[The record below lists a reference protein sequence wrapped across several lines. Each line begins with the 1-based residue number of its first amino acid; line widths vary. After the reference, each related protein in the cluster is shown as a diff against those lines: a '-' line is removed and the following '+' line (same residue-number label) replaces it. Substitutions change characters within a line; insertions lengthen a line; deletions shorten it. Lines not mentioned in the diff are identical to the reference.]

1 MPSYYE
7 AVGEEPTYELA
18 ESIIRAYIRK
28 LKRDVDYSN
37 EYPSAAGYVDYSLED
52 LSYIHA
58 SRLRI
63 DNHDD
68 TTTSAMHIIIKHFPN
83 IIKKSDNSIYVKY
96 SSKHLLN
103 ANDLLVMD
111 YYLFLLSEYE
121 ERVNKYQQYL
131 KKQQDRQR
139 NKLLFV
145 LFLPFTLFV
154 LMILVGD

>member
-7 AVGEEPTYELA
+7 VVGEEPTYELA
-18 ESIIRAYIRK
+18 ESIIRAYICK

-58 SRLRI
+58 SRFRM
-63 DNHDD
+63 NKHDD
-68 TTTSAMHIIIKHFPN
+68 TYSAMHIIIKHFPN
-83 IIKKSDNSIYVKY
+83 IIKKSDNSIHVKY
-96 SSKHLLN
+96 SSKYLLN

-111 YYLFLLSEYE
+111 YYLLLLKQYE
-121 ERVNKYQQYL
+121 ERVSNYQRYLDKQQY
-131 KKQQDRQR
+131 KQQA
-139 NKLLFV
+139 KFLFV
-145 LFLPFTLFV
+145 VALPFILFV

>member
-18 ESIIRAYIRK
+18 ESIIRAYVHT
-28 LKRDVDYSN
+28 LKKDVDYSN

-52 LSYIHA
+52 LSYVHA
-58 SRLRI
+58 SRFRM
-63 DNHDD
+63 NKHDD
-68 TTTSAMHIIIKHFPN
+68 TTSATHIIIKHFPN
-83 IIKKSDNSIYVKY
+83 IIKKSNNSIYVTY

-111 YYLFLLSEYE
+111 YYLLLLTQHE
-121 ERVNKYQQYL
+121 EHIAKYQRYL

-139 NKLLFV
+139 NKLLLV
-145 LFLPFTLFV
+145 LLVPFITVIYML
-154 LMILVGD
+154 LVGD

>member
-1 MPSYYE
+1 MSSYYD

-18 ESIIRAYIRK
+18 ESIIRAYVHM
-28 LKRDVDYSN
+28 LKKDVDYSN

-52 LSYIHA
+52 LSYVHA
-58 SRLRI
+58 SRFRM
-63 DNHDD
+63 NRHDD
-68 TTTSAMHIIIKHFPN
+68 TTSAMQLIIKHFPN

-111 YYLFLLSEYE
+111 YYLLLLTQHE
-121 ERVNKYQQYL
+121 ERIAKYQRYL

-139 NKLLFV
+139 NKLLLV
-145 LFLPFTLFV
+145 LFLPLIMV
-154 LMILVGD
+154 ICMLLVGD

>member
-7 AVGEEPTYELA
+7 VVGEEPTYELA

-28 LKRDVDYSN
+28 LKKDVDYSN
-37 EYPSAAGYVDYSLED
+37 EYPSAAGYVDYSLEG
-52 LSYIHA
+52 LSYVHA
-58 SRLRI
+58 SRFRM
-63 DNHDD
+63 NKHDD
-68 TTTSAMHIIIKHFPN
+68 TTSAMHIIIKHFPN

-111 YYLFLLSEYE
+111 YYLLLLNQYE
-121 ERVNKYQQYL
+121 ERVNKYQRYL

-145 LFLPFTLFV
+145 LFLPFILFV

>member
-7 AVGEEPTYELA
+7 VVGEEPTYELA

-58 SRLRI
+58 SRFRMHK
-63 DNHDD
+63 HDD
-68 TTTSAMHIIIKHFPN
+68 TYGAMHIIIKHFPN
-83 IIKKSDNSIYVKY
+83 IIKKRDNSIYVKY

-111 YYLFLLSEYE
+111 YYLLLLTQHE
-121 ERVNKYQQYL
+121 ERIAKYQRYL

-145 LFLPFTLFV
+145 LFLPFILFV

>member
-18 ESIIRAYIRK
+18 ESIIRAYMRK

-58 SRLRI
+58 SRFRTHK
-63 DNHDD
+63 HDD
-68 TTTSAMHIIIKHFPN
+68 TYSAMHIIIKHFPN
-83 IIKKSDNSIYVKY
+83 IIKKSGNSIYVKY

-111 YYLFLLSEYE
+111 YYLLLLNQHE
-121 ERVNKYQQYL
+121 ERVNKYQRYL
-131 KKQQDRQR
+131 KRQQDRQR

-145 LFLPFTLFV
+145 LFLPFILFV

>member
-1 MPSYYE
+1 MSSYYD

-18 ESIIRAYIRK
+18 ESIIRAYVHM
-28 LKRDVDYSN
+28 LKKDVDYSN

-52 LSYIHA
+52 LSYVHA
-58 SRLRI
+58 SRFRM
-63 DNHDD
+63 NKHDD
-68 TTTSAMHIIIKHFPN
+68 TTSAMHTIIKHFPN

-111 YYLFLLSEYE
+111 YYLLLLNQYE
-121 ERVNKYQQYL
+121 ERVNKYQRYL

-145 LFLPFTLFV
+145 LFLPFILFI

>member
-58 SRLRI
+58 SRFRMHK
-63 DNHDD
+63 HDD
-68 TTTSAMHIIIKHFPN
+68 TYGAMHIIIKHFPN
-83 IIKKSDNSIYVKY
+83 IIKKRDNSIYVKY

-111 YYLFLLSEYE
+111 YYLLLLNQYE
-121 ERVNKYQQYL
+121 ERVNKYQRYL

-145 LFLPFTLFV
+145 LFLPFILFV
-154 LMILVGD
+154 LMVLVGD

>member
-18 ESIIRAYIRK
+18 EGIIRAYVRT
-28 LKRDVDYSN
+28 LKKDIDYSN

-52 LSYIHA
+52 LSYVHA
-58 SRLRI
+58 SRFHM
-63 DNHDD
+63 NKHDD
-68 TTTSAMHIIIKHFPN
+68 TTSAMHIIIKHFPN

-96 SSKHLLN
+96 ISKHLLN
-103 ANDLLVMD
+103 ANDLLIMD
-111 YYLFLLSEYE
+111 YYLTLLNQYE
-121 ERVNKYQQYL
+121 ERVNKYQCYL

-145 LFLPFTLFV
+145 LFLPFILFM

>member
-18 ESIIRAYIRK
+18 EGIIRACVRT
-28 LKRDVDYSN
+28 LKKDVDYSN

-52 LSYIHA
+52 LSYVHA
-58 SRLRI
+58 SRFRM
-63 DNHDD
+63 NKHDD
-68 TTTSAMHIIIKHFPN
+68 TTSAMHIIIKHFPN

-111 YYLFLLSEYE
+111 YYLTLLKEYE
-121 ERVNKYQQYL
+121 ERVNKYQRYL
-131 KKQQDRQR
+131 KRQQYKQQR

-145 LFLPFTLFV
+145 LFLPFILFV

>member
-18 ESIIRAYIRK
+18 ESIIRAYVHT
-28 LKRDVDYSN
+28 LKKDVDYSN

-52 LSYIHA
+52 LSYVHA
-58 SRLRI
+58 SRFRM
-63 DNHDD
+63 NKHDD
-68 TTTSAMHIIIKHFPN
+68 TTSATHIIIKHFPN

-111 YYLFLLSEYE
+111 YYLLLLTQHE
-121 ERVNKYQQYL
+121 EHIAKYQRYL

-139 NKLLFV
+139 NKLLLV
-145 LFLPFTLFV
+145 LLVPFITVIYML
-154 LMILVGD
+154 LVGD

>member
-18 ESIIRAYIRK
+18 EDIIKALICQLQNDIDYLNDYPNASGYI
-28 LKRDVDYSN
+28 
-37 EYPSAAGYVDYSLED
+37 EYSLEHLVYTH
-52 LSYIHA
+52 LSRFILNNRKETLSAIH
-58 SRLRI
+58 L
-63 DNHDD
+63 
-68 TTTSAMHIIIKHFPN
+68 IIKHSPDVL
-83 IIKKSDNSIYVKY
+83 IQSDNSIYVKDRN
-96 SSKHLLN
+96 KHLLV

-111 YYLFLLSEYE
+111 YYLLLLNKYE
-121 ERVNKYQQYL
+121 ERVNKYQRYL

-145 LFLPFTLFV
+145 LFLPFILFM

>member
-18 ESIIRAYIRK
+18 ESIIRAYVHM
-28 LKRDVDYSN
+28 LKKDVDYSN
-37 EYPSAAGYVDYSLED
+37 EYTRAAGYVDYSLED
-52 LSYIHA
+52 LSYVHA
-58 SRLRI
+58 SRFRM
-63 DNHDD
+63 NKHDD
-68 TTTSAMHIIIKHFPN
+68 TTSAMHIIIKHFPN

-111 YYLFLLSEYE
+111 YYLLLLNEYE
-121 ERVNKYQQYL
+121 ERINKYQRYL
-131 KKQQDRQR
+131 KKQQEIQH

-145 LFLPFTLFV
+145 LCLPFILV
-154 LMILVGD
+154 ILMIITGE

>member
-7 AVGEEPTYELA
+7 VVGEEPTYELA

-52 LSYIHA
+52 LSYVHA
-58 SRLRI
+58 SRFRM
-63 DNHDD
+63 NKHDD

-111 YYLFLLSEYE
+111 YYLFLLKQYE
-121 ERVNKYQQYL
+121 ERVSNYQRYLDKQQY
-131 KKQQDRQR
+131 KQQA
-139 NKLLFV
+139 KFLFV
-145 LFLPFTLFV
+145 VAFPFILFV